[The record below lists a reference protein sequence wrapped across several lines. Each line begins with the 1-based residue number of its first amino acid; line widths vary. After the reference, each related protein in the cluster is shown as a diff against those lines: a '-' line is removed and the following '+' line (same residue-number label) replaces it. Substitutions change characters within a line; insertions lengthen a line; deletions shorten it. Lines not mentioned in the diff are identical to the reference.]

1 MDGASYCLNLAGED
15 GDFNGQIVR
24 WCHADSFYFLNNI
37 GLTEDECDGFR
48 SWEGELCRRRR
59 EAEKR
64 SGTFSVAVHYAETG
78 CLQAAQMISSY
89 KKEPK
94 LSKVDN
100 DEPSVATAAPGADI
114 NLQDATGAANSG
126 AGMVSLNQEMLP
138 RWKQILR

>member
-1 MDGASYCLNLAGED
+1 M
-15 GDFNGQIVR
+15 
-24 WCHADSFYFLNNI
+24 
-37 GLTEDECDGFR
+37 GFDLGKE
-48 SWEGELCRRRR
+48 SCV
-59 EAEKR
+59 
-64 SGTFSVAVHYAETG
+64 VAVARQRKETG